1 MPRDTSEAQD
11 LLAFLADSRSR
22 SEELVE
28 GYFTTE
34 SWAKRG
40 GYAEE
45 LVKELSNM
53 LETRAEVLR
62 PLLRELDGGQQLLG
76 RFDERRSRLL
86 DLLAQLD
93 DLTVGVGPRDVH
105 QHRPERVVELVS
117 QLRLQIHDYNEYEA
131 NQLVPFLE
139 AQLDGDQLADLG
151 QKADRASKRAPTHPH
166 PDRPPADER
175 TAMGKLASAAFDR
188 IQDVGEHPKRAIE
201 HEGEEGP

>member
-1 MPRDTSEAQD
+1 MPREKSEAQD

-22 SEELVE
+22 IEQLVE
-28 GYFTTE
+28 GYFATE

-45 LVKELSNM
+45 LVKELSTM
-53 LETRAEVLR
+53 LETRADVLR

-117 QLRLQIHDYNEYEA
+117 QLRVQIHDYNEYEA
-131 NQLVPFLE
+131 NDLVPFLE
-139 AQLDGDQLADLG
+139 AQLDADQLADLG
-151 QKADRASKRAPTHPH
+151 QKAHRASKRAPTHPH

-175 TAMGKLASAAFDR
+175 TTMGKLASAAFDR